1 MHRLARALPF
11 VLTALLL
18 GSCATV
24 QPYQRGT
31 LADPVMQG
39 ELIPESVFLE
49 QHFLGTREASA
60 GGYAIAG
67 GGCGCN

>member
-1 MHRLARALPF
+1 MIR
-11 VLTALLL
+11 LLL
-18 GSCATV
+18 SFSLVAVAVFASACATV
-24 QPYQRGT
+24 RPWERGT
-31 LADPVMQG
+31 LSDPVMQG
-39 ELIPESVFLE
+39 ELIPETVFLE

>member
-1 MHRLARALPF
+1 MIRLSKALTLLI
-11 VLTALLL
+11 VALVC
-18 GSCATV
+18 GSCVTV
-24 QPYQRGT
+24 HPWERAI
-31 LADPVMQG
+31 LSDPVMQG
-39 ELIPESVFLE
+39 ELIPETVFLE

>member
-1 MHRLARALPF
+1 MNRLAKALF
-11 VLTALLL
+11 SLIAVLLC
-18 GSCATV
+18 GSCVTV
-24 QPYQRGT
+24 HPWERAI
-31 LADPVMQG
+31 LSDPAMQG
-39 ELIPESVFLE
+39 ELIPEAVFLE

>member
-1 MHRLARALPF
+1 MIRLVQALPLLL
-11 VLTALLL
+11 VALLVS
-18 GSCATV
+18 SCVTV
-24 QPYQRGT
+24 HPWERAI
-31 LADPVMQG
+31 LSDPVMQG
-39 ELIPESVFLE
+39 ELIPEAVFLE